1 MYRGINDFT
10 KDYQPRTNIAKG
22 EKGDLVTGCHSILA
36 VWMNN
41 FSQLLNVY
49 VLYVVR
55 QREIHTA
62 ERLVPEPS
70 AFEVE
75 MAIEKLKKDKNNYLL
90 IKFQQN
96 GLRQEA
102 VLRSEIHKLINSIW
116 NKEELA

>member
-1 MYRGINDFT
+1 MYSGINDFT
-10 KDYQPRTNIAKG
+10 KDYQPRTNIVKG

-55 QREIHTA
+55 QREIHAA
-62 ERLVPEPS
+62 ERLVPEPR

-75 MAIEKLKKDKNNYLL
+75 MAIEKIQSHKSPGNDQ
-90 IKFQQN
+90 IPTE
-96 GLRQEA
+96 LRQG
-102 VLRSEIHKLINSIW
+102 
-116 NKEELA
+116 